1 MELGTP
7 SRRCVTC
14 AGEGRGPERLLVP
27 GWDEAGGH
35 RPSQP
40 VGHLRGHGQEGEHQK
55 QLLDLV
61 QIQVV
66 VQVQDWVQG
75 VLLVLVWLWSLLS
88 RSWPTAT

>member
-1 MELGTP
+1 MELGAP

-40 VGHLRGHGQEGEHQK
+40 VGHLRGHSQEGEDQK
-55 QLLDLV
+55 QLLDLLQV
-61 QIQVV
+61 QVV
-66 VQVQDWVQG
+66 VQVQDWVQD
-75 VLLVLVWLWSLLS
+75 VVLVLVWLWSLLS

>member
-1 MELGTP
+1 MELSTP

-40 VGHLRGHGQEGEHQK
+40 VGHLRGHGQEGEDQN

-61 QIQVV
+61 QSQVV
-66 VQVQDWVQG
+66 VQVRDRVQG

-88 RSWPTAT
+88 RSWLTAT